1 MKVKHGKYMNDNL
14 SEFAQKLIDA
24 VPCAML
30 TVDLECKITSWNVMA
45 EQITGYSKEE
55 VLGKKCQNFI
65 FEECTGLCDLEGLGM
80 HKPMMGQKCN
90 ITTKSGATKTISK
103 NIFSNSKWKNGRA
116 APL

>member
-1 MKVKHGKYMNDNL
+1 MVNDMKVKHGKYMNDNL

-80 HKPMMGQKCN
+80 HKPMMGQN
-90 ITTKSGATKTISK
+90 ATLLRNQGPQKQFQKTST
-103 NIFSNSKWKNGRA
+103 
-116 APL
+116 